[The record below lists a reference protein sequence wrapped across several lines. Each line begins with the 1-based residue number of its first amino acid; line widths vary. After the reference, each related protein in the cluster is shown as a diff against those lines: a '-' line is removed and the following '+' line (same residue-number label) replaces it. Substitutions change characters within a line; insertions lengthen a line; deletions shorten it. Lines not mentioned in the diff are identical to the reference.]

1 MTSCFRKLAFSLL
14 ATVAP
19 LARGGAAADGAISVE
34 LNKVEQA
41 GDDCRVYLV
50 MNNALAATL
59 SAIKLDLVLFDTDGI
74 IAHRFALNV
83 APLAAGK
90 TSVKSFDVPDMS
102 CETLGRVLLNDAIDC
117 RGASGPITQ
126 CVGEVVVSSLG
137 EVEFF
142 R

>member
-1 MTSCFRKLAFSLL
+1 MTSRFRKLAFSLL
-14 ATVAP
+14 ATAAP
-19 LARGGAAADGAISVE
+19 LAPGGASADGAISVE

-50 MNNALAATL
+50 MNNALATTL
-59 SAIKLDLVLFDTDGI
+59 SAIKLDLVLFDTDDI

-102 CETLGRVLLNDAIDC
+102 CETIGRVLLNDAIDC
-117 RGASGPITQ
+117 RGDSGSITQ
-126 CVGEVVVSSLG
+126 CAGEVAVSSQG